1 MTPQNVLDVTTREEF
16 RQWLSTHHASQ
27 SECWLV
33 AKKGKQPPTDCVWYL
48 DAVEEAL
55 CFGWIDTMHK
65 TIDGR
70 NLQKFTPRTARSV
83 WSELNRERCR
93 RLERL
98 GQMTAAG
105 RAALPDMDPAH
116 FVIDPEIQ
124 QAFDQNPV
132 AWANFQQFPAL
143 YQRVRIDAIQR
154 DKRKDRPVFDRR
166 LDRLITQSAANQ
178 MFGDWNDYGRLVV
191 VPEM

>member
-70 NLQKFTPRTARSV
+70 NLQKFTPRAARSV

-105 RAALPDMDPAH
+105 RAVLPDMDPAN
-116 FVIDPEIQ
+116 FVIDFEIQ
-124 QAFDQNPV
+124 QSFDQNPI

-143 YQRVRIDAIQR
+143 YRRVRIDAIQR

-166 LDRLITQSAANQ
+166 LDRLITQSAANR